1 VFRRTAP
8 STKGRS
14 FLHVIKLVSPFVT
27 VVLLQAAIAGFSL
40 EVMSSVRAYVA
51 GEALWS
57 RSQKNAVYFLN
68 LYLHSGDA
76 SQFAQYQASLA
87 VPIGDEFARWALE
100 RDPVD
105 VEAAR
110 IGFLQG
116 GNHPDDVPGLI
127 WLFRYFKQVSF
138 LKEAIREWAATD
150 PRLLELSVFGEVIRS
165 ELKNGPVQDDTRLQL
180 LSSRLSELNTQF
192 TVHAKRFSTV
202 LGEGSRAIKM
212 ILTGVHIVTA
222 VMLILLLIWHTRR
235 LVLQRQ
241 AFEDALYA
249 EKERL
254 AHQASHDWLTGLSN
268 RRAFEARL
276 QRELDNIATGSLGL
290 ILLDLDQFKS
300 VNDSCGPP
308 RGRSPAL
315 PDLASPATGA
325 AAARPGGAARRRRI
339 RANPSA
345 RHAVRRRRYR
355 RTAAPV
361 PRAIRLRLGRS
372 LLCSDRQHRRCLR
385 HRRQHHARGRDAACG
400 CRLLSRQGE
409 RTQSCSGRQRDDG
422 RHRRH
427 LAATQVRQRIAAL
440 NTLSYWQNPEPCE
453 MRIQKLFDLL
463 AQHLRGHGHHALF
476 EAEGDDPVHGGKQG
490 A

>member
-1 VFRRTAP
+1 MFRRTAP

-68 LYLHSGDA
+68 LYLHSGEA
-76 SQFAQYQASLA
+76 SQFTHYQASLA

-110 IGFLQG
+110 VGFLQG

-127 WLFRYFKQVSF
+127 WLFRYFNRVSF
-138 LKEAIREWAATD
+138 LQEAIHEWAATD
-150 PRLLELSVFGEVIRS
+150 PMLLELSVFGEVIRS
-165 ELKNGPVQDDTRLQL
+165 ELAHGPIEDRDRLRL

-202 LGEGSRAIKM
+202 LGEGSRAIKVT
-212 ILTGVHIVTA
+212 LTCINIVAAAT
-222 VMLILLLIWHTRR
+222 LILLLIWHTRR
-235 LVLQRQ
+235 LMLQRQ
-241 AFEDALYA
+241 AFEDALHA

-254 AHQASHDWLTGLSN
+254 AWQASHDWLTGLSN

-276 QRELDNIATGSLGL
+276 QSVLDTTAAGSLGL

-300 VNDSCGPP
+300 VNDTCGHLAGDRLLCQVSRLLQQD
-308 RGRSPAL
+308 RGPHDLVARLGGDEFGLILPQCSPSTTVDIAERLRRSLELFTFAWDDRCFAVTASIGVACIADGNTTL
-315 PDLASPATGA
+315 EDAMRRADAACYRAKEKGRNRVQVDNGRPDVVVV
-325 AAARPGGAARRRRI
+325 AARPREAVAAR
-339 RANPSA
+339 
-345 RHAVRRRRYR
+345 
-355 RTAAPV
+355 
-361 PRAIRLRLGRS
+361 G
-372 LLCSDRQHRRCLR
+372 
-385 HRRQHHARGRDAACG
+385 
-400 CRLLSRQGE
+400 
-409 RTQSCSGRQRDDG
+409 
-422 RHRRH
+422 
-427 LAATQVRQRIAAL
+427 
-440 NTLSYWQNPEPCE
+440 
-453 MRIQKLFDLL
+453 
-463 AQHLRGHGHHALF
+463 
-476 EAEGDDPVHGGKQG
+476 
-490 A
+490 